1 MDNYTGIPPTTQPIL
16 MWLLVIIS
24 VLFLITH
31 LFAISYIK
39 NKKNYCEVSKVR
51 VSISGENKFVRI
63 NVSEGGQMSS
73 FIIMNDNGAFI

>member
-39 NKKNYCEVSKVR
+39 NKKN
-51 VSISGENKFVRI
+51 
-63 NVSEGGQMSS
+63 
-73 FIIMNDNGAFI
+73 